1 MASTAIRVE
10 EKTHATLREWSE
22 EQHTTIGQVVADLVE
37 HQRRARF
44 WRQVNDDYERLQT
57 DPVAWKAY
65 QDEVATLEGGS
76 MDGLENEEPYYSL
89 EEEKEIRGHARS
101 QGW

>member
-22 EQHTTIGQVVADLVE
+22 EQEKTIGQVVADLVE
-37 HQRRARF
+37 RQRRVRF
-44 WRQVNDDYERLQT
+44 WQQVRDDYARLQA
-57 DPVAWKAY
+57 DPAAWHAY
-65 QDEVATLEGGS
+65 QAEVTFFEGGS
-76 MDGLENEEPYYSL
+76 MDGLEHEEPYYTP
-89 EEEKEIRGHARS
+89 EEEEEIRAYARA

>member
-10 EKTHATLREWSE
+10 ENTHATLREWSE
-22 EQHTTIGQVVADLVE
+22 EQDKTIGQVVADLVE
-37 HQRRARF
+37 GQRRARF
-44 WRQVNDDYERLQT
+44 WRQVHDDYTRLQA

-65 QDEVATLEGGS
+65 RDEVTIFEGGS
-76 MDGLENEEPYYSL
+76 MDGLEHEEPYYSP
-89 EEEKEIRGHARS
+89 EEEEEIRAHARS